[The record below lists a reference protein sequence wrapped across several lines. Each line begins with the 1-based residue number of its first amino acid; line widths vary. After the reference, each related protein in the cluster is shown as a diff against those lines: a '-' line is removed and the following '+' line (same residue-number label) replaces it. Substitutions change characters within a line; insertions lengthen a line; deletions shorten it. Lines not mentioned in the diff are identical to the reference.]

1 VLVTS
6 SLLIHGQNAGYGPL
20 LVARNKET
28 GEEIATIEIPAN
40 PSGAPMSYAVDGRQY
55 IAISVGSTPVPEL
68 VVYAL
73 P

>member
-1 VLVTS
+1 
-6 SLLIHGQNAGYGPL
+6 L

-28 GEEIATIEIPAN
+28 GAEMATIEIPAN

>member
-1 VLVTS
+1 M
-6 SLLIHGQNAGYGPL
+6 LLHRNAGYGPL

-28 GEEIATIEIPAN
+28 GAEMATIEIPAN
-40 PSGAPMSYAVDGRQY
+40 PSGAPMSYSVDGQQY
-55 IAISVGSTPVPEL
+55 IAISVGSSPMPEL